1 MNLETFSSL
10 STLHFLD
17 LSLIFLSSMLTVSKQ
32 SILLYML
39 GKFKVHWS
47 SWDSMSRSKSSMRVP
62 VLCSSGSKDFLFLST
77 LSTLQNS
84 RSQNQRKSEF
94 KYERESQNQ
103 TSHILG
109 TQKNNLSNLSPK
121 DQRICKFQTKSSI
134 WELLWTLEWQAYEV
148 HNDRRGNNKTFKY
161 LLWQTAVIW
170 DTSNISIKQLTIL
183 RFTRVIWKLSRKVW
197 R

>member
-32 SILLYML
+32 CTLLCML

-47 SWDSMSRSKSSMRVP
+47 SWDSMSRSKSSMKVP
-62 VLCSSGSKDFLFLST
+62 VSCYSGSRDSLFLSI

-94 KYERESQNQ
+94 KYERENRNQ

-109 TQKNNLSNLSPK
+109 TQKNNLSSLSLN
-121 DQRICKFQTKSSI
+121 DQRIYKFQMKSSI
-134 WELLWTLEWQAYEV
+134 WVLLWTLEWQVYVV

-170 DTSNISIKQLTIL
+170 DTSSISIRQSTIL
-183 RFTRVIWKLSRKVW
+183 KFTRVIWKLSRKV
-197 R
+197 